1 MLQPSHDHSRER
13 VTLRLGLLV
22 VGLSSG
28 NGRVQ
33 VLLILEP
40 FNVLRAVRV
49 DVLQA
54 LGEFVV
60 ESIHKT
66 DDAAADSDKTVLLVV
81 RGSLGEFII
90 VGYDFLHGVT
100 VICCHDVDQLIDLFL
115 SGNPKVDWHMRRHRG
130 IVVKSR
136 GHKCQKN
143 SDPLILGRGD
153 LEQFFEDPDLLSPV
167 GVLDG

>member
-1 MLQPSHDHSRER
+1 MLQPSHDNSRER
-13 VTLRLGLLV
+13 VALGLGLLV
-22 VGLSSG
+22 VGLSSS

-40 FNVLRAVRV
+40 LNVLRAVRV

-66 DDAAADSDKTVLLVV
+66 DDATADSDNTVLLTV
-81 RGSLGEFII
+81 RGSFGEFIV
-90 VGYDFLHGVT
+90 VGYDFLHGVM
-100 VICCHDVDQLIDLFL
+100 VICSHDVDQLVDLFL
-115 SGNPKVDWHMRRHRG
+115 SGNPKVDGHMRRHRG

-136 GHKCQKN
+136 GHKRQKN
-143 SDPLILGRGD
+143 PDPLILGRGD
-153 LEQFFEDPDLLSPV
+153 LEQFFEDADLLSPV
-167 GVLDG
+167 SVLDF